1 MKTIKIQKDA
11 KLNDSIYVLV
21 NGEKYFMRHQSLQV
35 NVADDKP
42 FEVRVKNLSDGSP
55 SYTFEPKDD
64 TVLQISKNR
73 RLVQLVR
80 FLVIAAMAFV
90 FVIHW
95 IFEFKNKTV
104 MLIYVF
110 SIILFNGI
118 FHIFRWKR
126 FFAIRE
132 VIKNVV

>member
-1 MKTIKIQKDA
+1 MKTIEIQKSTNFSPF
-11 KLNDSIYVLV
+11 LIESIFVFV

-35 NVADDKP
+35 DVADDKP
-42 FEVRVKNLSDGSP
+42 FEVRVKNLLDGSP

-73 RLVQLVR
+73 RLMQWVR
-80 FLVIAAMAFV
+80 FLLITAMAFV

-104 MLIYVF
+104 SLTFSF
-110 SIILFNGI
+110 SIILFLVI
-118 FHIFRWKR
+118 FNIIRWKR
-126 FFAIRE
+126 FF